1 MVAWVDHDRSRYRKE
16 TRSLRKW
23 PWSSWTKP
31 FWFVAFCALFMNFGM
46 AMQRTIFSNFVAE
59 EMGIRVEQLGWLESV
74 REIPGLLTFLF
85 VGLTALLARN
95 LLVGISVGFVSVG
108 LGMYAGSHN
117 VMGLVLSTTVY
128 SIGFHVFG
136 PLQSAQV
143 LSLAGPGEKARRLG
157 ELSSVAALAS
167 LLAMGFVYVTSVFLG
182 YRQLFIA
189 AAVITFGGAILMF
202 SLPRVRQAERP
213 RNFVVRSK
221 YWLYYVITLLAASRR
236 QVTNS
241 FAVFALVTIYNTPVQ
256 TVAALMFVSNVIAV
270 LTRSFCG
277 QIIDRIGESR
287 AMSIAHYGVIA
298 IFAGY
303 AFIHV
308 PAVLYV
314 LYALDTFLVGF
325 DVAQSTYL
333 DRIAAPG
340 DVPPSLALGVTIN
353 HISGVTVPIL
363 AGYLWAAFGHQA
375 TFTFGATVALVSLYF
390 VRKINSTL
398 SAPSR
403 QAELVAGSMGAGD

>member
-1 MVAWVDHDRSRYRKE
+1 M
-16 TRSLRKW
+16 RKW
-23 PWSSWTKP
+23 PWSSWSKP
-31 FWFVAFCALFMNFGM
+31 FWFVVFCALFMNFGM

-74 REIPGLLTFLF
+74 REIPGLLTFLMI
-85 VGLTALLARN
+85 GLTALIARN
-95 LLVGISVGFVSVG
+95 LLVGLCVGLVSVG
-108 LGMYAGSHN
+108 LGMYAGSTTI
-117 VMGLVLSTTVY
+117 MGLVVSTTVY
-128 SIGFHVFG
+128 SIGFHLFG

-157 ELSSVAALAS
+157 ELSSVAALAA
-167 LLAMGFVYVTSVFLG
+167 LLAMGFVYLTSSFLS
-182 YRQLFIA
+182 YRQTFIA
-189 AAVITFGGAILMF
+189 AGVITFGGAVLMF
-202 SLPRVRQAERP
+202 ALPRVRQAEKP
-213 RNFVVRSK
+213 RTFVVRRK

-241 FAVFALVTIYNTPVQ
+241 FAVFALVTIYDTPVK
-256 TVAALMFVSNVIAV
+256 TVAALMFVSNVLAV

-287 AMSIAHYGVIA
+287 AMAIAHYGVIG

-308 PAVLYV
+308 PWILYL

-333 DRIAAPG
+333 DKIAVPE

-353 HISGVTVPIL
+353 HISGVSVPIL
-363 AGYLWAAFGHQA
+363 AGYLWAAFGHAA
-375 TFTFGATVALVSLYF
+375 TFSFGAAVALVSLYF
-390 VRKINSTL
+390 VLKINSTL
-398 SAPSR
+398 AGPAR
-403 QAELVAGSMGAGD
+403 QAVMRS